1 MKPEISLKIELFSQ
15 KPKFPGGCPMKSYG
29 IAGQVFLLL
38 ALLGWIGW
46 LATRFSGPV
55 FGVSYEGFYLFT
67 AACLFFAIAISL
79 VKLAF
84 AGRGDKT
91 EKL

>member
-1 MKPEISLKIELFSQ
+1 
-15 KPKFPGGCPMKSYG
+15 MKSYG

-55 FGVSYEGFYLFT
+55 FDISYEGFYLFT
-67 AACLFFAIAISL
+67 TTCLMFAIAFSL
-79 VKLAF
+79 IKLALE
-84 AGRGDKT
+84 GR
-91 EKL
+91 EK

>member
-1 MKPEISLKIELFSQ
+1 
-15 KPKFPGGCPMKSYG
+15 MKSYG

-46 LATRFSGPV
+46 LVTRFSGSV

-67 AACLFFAIAISL
+67 ITCLLFAIAIG
-79 VKLAF
+79 VTKLAL
-84 AGRGDKT
+84 ADKK
-91 EKL
+91 E